1 MEIPADDTTLA
12 ARTELRRAYL
22 HLSYG
27 DVDAAL
33 EACARA
39 RTLAPEQAAPRLIE
53 GSALI
58 AAGRLRDAVG
68 VLRAVTQRWPSEP
81 LGHVYFAEACWLM
94 GRARQAERAIERAEA
109 LDTTGEHAEYI
120 ESLRGTWEAFG
131 EGAQPEPVVIGA
143 A

>member
-1 MEIPADDTTLA
+1 MEQRTEETTLA

-27 DVDAAL
+27 DIDAAL

-53 GSALI
+53 GATLT

-68 VLRAVTQRWPSEP
+68 VLRAATQRWPDEP

-94 GRARQAERAIERAEA
+94 GRARQASQALERAER
-109 LDTTGEHAEYI
+109 LDTPGDLAPYIADLRAAWAAVGEAP
-120 ESLRGTWEAFG
+120 A
-131 EGAQPEPVVIGA
+131 PVRISAGPG
-143 A
+143 